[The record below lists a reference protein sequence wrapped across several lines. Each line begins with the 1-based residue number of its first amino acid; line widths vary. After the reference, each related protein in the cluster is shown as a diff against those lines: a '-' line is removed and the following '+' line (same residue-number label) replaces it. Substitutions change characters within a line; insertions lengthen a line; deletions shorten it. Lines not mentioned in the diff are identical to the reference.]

1 MTAPGQEERGRDEG
15 WRRRAR
21 GVFTER
27 LGLKATAL
35 AVALL
40 LWFVVRVMHL
50 AGNVPLP

>member
-15 WRRRAR
+15 WRHRAH
-21 GVFTER
+21 GVFAER

-40 LWFVVRVMHL
+40 LWFVVRVVHL
-50 AGNVPLP
+50 AGNVP